1 MESTIEMYKSDFL
14 QMDKAEYF
22 SGLRPVC
29 ADDVPI
35 IGKFL
40 QKMHRETFLNENNA
54 NQTKYEIINK
64 YVTSSHE
71 KSKQKIF

>member
-1 MESTIEMYKSDFL
+1 MESTVEMYKSDFL

-40 QKMHRETFLNENNA
+40 QKMRRETFLNENNA
-54 NQTKYEIINK
+54 NQTK
-64 YVTSSHE
+64 
-71 KSKQKIF
+71 